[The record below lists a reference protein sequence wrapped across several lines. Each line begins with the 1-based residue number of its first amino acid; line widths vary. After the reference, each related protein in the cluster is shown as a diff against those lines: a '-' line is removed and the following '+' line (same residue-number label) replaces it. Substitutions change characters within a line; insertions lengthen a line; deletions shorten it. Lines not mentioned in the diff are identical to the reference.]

1 MNKLV
6 ILSTLGI
13 TAVIFLAAI
22 ILTSQNSSSKPM
34 TTNNTPIPIPTGI
47 SIGKPPETTF
57 DSSKEYLATLETS
70 EGQITIKLN
79 AKITPITANNFA
91 TLAKSN
97 FFNNT
102 IFHRVINGFMIQGGD
117 PKGNG
122 TGGPGYKF
130 NDEPFT
136 GEYLRGTVAMANSG
150 PNTNGSQFFIMHQDY
165 PLPKNYVI
173 FGQVVSGL
181 EVVDKIATAPVRPG
195 PSGENSSPVSPVK
208 ILSVQIL
215 EK

>member
-57 DSSKEYLATLETS
+57 DSSKEYLATLETT

-150 PNTNGSQFFIMHQDY
+150 PNTNGSQFFITLA
-165 PLPKNYVI
+165 PLAELDGSRTI
-173 FGQVVSGL
+173 FGQVLEGL
-181 EVVDKIATAPVRPG
+181 EAASLWGARDPLADLLTPPPAVLDEVVIEVP
-195 PSGENSSPVSPVK
+195 
-208 ILSVQIL
+208 
-215 EK
+215 